1 MQRIYHRVVVVV
13 GQFSAVSFCLSR
25 CVQRKNEHNGTKYK
39 MLSKKTSFA
48 SGLGIVKREKI
59 DFHGGNFH
67 ASFSFLNA
75 ASRKTLFSQMEKE
88 RFFFS
93 VPF

>member
-1 MQRIYHRVVVVV
+1 
-13 GQFSAVSFCLSR
+13 
-25 CVQRKNEHNGTKYK
+25 VQRKNEHNGTKYK

-48 SGLGIVKREKI
+48 SVKREKI
-59 DFHGGNFH
+59 DFHGGDFFH

-88 RFFFS
+88 RFFS